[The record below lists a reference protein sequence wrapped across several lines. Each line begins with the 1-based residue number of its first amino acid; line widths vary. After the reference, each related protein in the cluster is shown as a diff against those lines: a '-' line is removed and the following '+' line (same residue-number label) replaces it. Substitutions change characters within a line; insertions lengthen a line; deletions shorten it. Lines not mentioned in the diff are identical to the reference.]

1 MEAKKKK
8 KIAIEDYLY
17 IVVAVCMTFT
27 ITERIPVVGR
37 PWVAGPLGV
46 LLGMYL
52 VKIKEWKNIF
62 VILIV
67 YGLVVFLNF
76 FSGDTYFDSAVMV
89 AYELMY
95 LFVPF
100 TMFLYFQRV
109 PQSANLLKTIFIF
122 FLIECT
128 AVSVYADS
136 VFPGL
141 IRMQSNGDSIREYW
155 SLLGPFRRMGL
166 SSYGLPHAI
175 PVFIPALVYIIK
187 RQTGKH
193 RWGGVILLLTSLSL
207 VYVSNS
213 STALI
218 LSLIVTPM
226 SFFVSGK
233 RGNSVLLLFVIV
245 MPLVLNQTVQVKVL
259 ESLSSLTQNNSL
271 FETKRI
277 DIEESIMYGE
287 VQGGVAVRQS
297 LYAASFE
304 AFFENPIMGV
314 NDKKYG
320 GHSALLDRLAMLGF
334 LGFLPLSLLF
344 YRIYKFTLKC
354 LPKESRVYYK
364 MGFLVGIIML
374 SAKNMFGW
382 AMFFFMFFLLPMLII
397 LQDYNKST
405 SEIQ

>member
-1 MEAKKKK
+1 M
-8 KIAIEDYLY
+8 
-17 IVVAVCMTFT
+17 
-27 ITERIPVVGR
+27 
-37 PWVAGPLGV
+37 
-46 LLGMYL
+46 
-52 VKIKEWKNIF
+52 
-62 VILIV
+62 
-67 YGLVVFLNF
+67 
-76 FSGDTYFDSAVMV
+76 
-89 AYELMY
+89 
-95 LFVPF
+95 
-100 TMFLYFQRV
+100 
-109 PQSANLLKTIFIF
+109 
-122 FLIECT
+122 
-128 AVSVYADS
+128 
-136 VFPGL
+136 
-141 IRMQSNGDSIREYW
+141 
-155 SLLGPFRRMGL
+155 
-166 SSYGLPHAI
+166 
-175 PVFIPALVYIIK
+175 
-187 RQTGKH
+187 
-193 RWGGVILLLTSLSL
+193 
-207 VYVSNS
+207 
-213 STALI
+213 
-218 LSLIVTPM
+218 
-226 SFFVSGK
+226 
-233 RGNSVLLLFVIV
+233 LLLFVIV

-320 GHSALLDRLAMLGF
+320 GHSALLDRLAMLGL